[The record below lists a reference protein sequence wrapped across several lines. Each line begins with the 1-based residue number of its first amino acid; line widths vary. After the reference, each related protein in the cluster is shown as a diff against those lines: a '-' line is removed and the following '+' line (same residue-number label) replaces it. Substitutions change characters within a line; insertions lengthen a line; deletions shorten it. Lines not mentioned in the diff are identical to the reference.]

1 MQTPHYTKIHNR
13 FLLNGY
19 YYDQTTLKEVA
30 YNFIKEGDQYEH
42 FLGDFLLDWLD
53 QSDSIY
59 LESSGT
65 TAQPKKLL
73 FKKQSLVHSA
83 IATGDFFGVSVG
95 DRALHCLPVN
105 FIAGKMMLIRAMI
118 LGLEIDLISPSK
130 TPFHKNEKSYD
141 FVAMTPMQAFHS
153 LSELGRVKKL
163 IIGGAYVS
171 SALQNAL
178 LKAQVNAYETY
189 GMMETL
195 SHIAV
200 RTLEDP
206 ASEFKCLPS
215 VTVRQ
220 DERNCLIIDAP
231 KLDVHNLVTNDEVE
245 LFSPTHFRLIGRVD
259 HVINSGGVKLHP
271 EQIERK
277 LSKHLAFHFF
287 IDRISDPVL
296 GEKVVLVVKD
306 DPEIRLE
313 TLYKQIDKCTNLTN
327 YETPKAIVCF
337 KEFIQTYS
345 GKIKRAA
352 TMAQKPHRV
361 LDL

>member
-1 MQTPHYTKIHNR
+1 MQIPHFTKIHNR

-19 YYDQTTLKEVA
+19 HYRQSDLKEVA
-30 YNFIKEGDQYEH
+30 YNFIKEGDQYER

-65 TAQPKKLL
+65 TAQSKKLL
-73 FKKQSLVHSA
+73 FKKQSLVNSA
-83 IATGDFFGVSVG
+83 IATGDFFGINVG
-95 DRALHCLPVN
+95 DRALHCLPAN

-130 TPFHKNEKSYD
+130 NPFHKNEKTYD
-141 FVAMTPMQAFHS
+141 FVAMTPMQVFHS
-153 LSELGRVKKL
+153 IEELSRVKKL
-163 IIGGAYVS
+163 IIGGAFVS
-171 SALQNAL
+171 SALQKSLLNAR
-178 LKAQVNAYETY
+178 VNAYETY

-200 RTLEDP
+200 RTMQDP
-206 ASEFKCLPS
+206 MSEFRCLPN

-220 DERNCLIIDAP
+220 DERQCLIVDAP
-231 KLDVHNLVTNDEVE
+231 KLDVVNLVTNDEVE
-245 LFSPTHFRLIGRVD
+245 LYSPTHFRLIGRVD

-277 LSKHLAFHFF
+277 LSEQLAFHFF

-306 DPEIRLE
+306 DPEIQLE
-313 TLYKQIDKCTNLTN
+313 KLYEQIDKCKSLKS
-327 YETPKAIVCF
+327 YEVPKAIVCF
-337 KEFIQTYS
+337 KEFVQTYS
-345 GKIKRAA
+345 GKIKRKD
-352 TMAQKPHRV
+352 TMAQKPNRI